1 MNSLPELIPDV
12 DFLLAMEAEELAA
25 TLLPLFAKSRGHA
38 GVHLGNYSSSLFS
51 ANIGGHQYDNR
62 RQDQIILAVTEAW
75 NWLEVQGLLV
85 PSPGTN
91 GQHGWRALSRKAE
104 KLSSADDVKQF
115 ARSRYLRRDILN
127 PRMAD
132 KVWSAFIRAEY
143 DVAVFQA
150 MKAVEVAVR
159 EASGLG
165 ADDIGVNLVRK
176 AFNVDNGPLTDM
188 EAEKGERQA
197 RSDLFAG
204 AIGSYKNSHS
214 HRDVNL
220 DNPDEA
226 HELVML
232 ANHLLRIVDQRRAAG
247 VK

>member
-1 MNSLPELIPDV
+1 MTSLPELIPDIG
-12 DFLLAMEAEELAA
+12 FLLAMEAEELAA
-25 TLLPLFAKSRGHA
+25 TMLLVLARNRQQA
-38 GVHLGNYSSSLFS
+38 GVHLGNYGSSLFS
-51 ANIGGHQYDNR
+51 ANIGGHRYDNR
-62 RQDQIILAVTEAW
+62 SESQILLAVTEAW
-75 NWLEVQGLLV
+75 NWLEVQGLLI
-85 PSPGTN
+85 PSPGINGTN
-91 GQHGWRALSRKAE
+91 GWRVFSRKAE
-104 KLSSADDVKQF
+104 ALASPADVKQF
-115 ARSRYLRRDILN
+115 AKSRHLRREILN
-127 PRMAD
+127 PRIAD

-165 ADDIGVNLVRK
+165 ADELGVALMRR

-188 EAEKGERQA
+188 NAEKGERQA

-214 HRDVNL
+214 HRDVDL

-232 ANHLLRIVDQRRAAG
+232 ANHLLRIVDQRRSAG
-247 VK
+247 AQ